1 MKAFRIEN
9 DQSLQVFEVV
19 VPVTVDTRA
28 LHRVMGERAK
38 AMGLRMNMQ
47 HAAIFEAIHRVRVD

>member
-1 MKAFRIEN
+1 
-9 DQSLQVFEVV
+9 
-19 VPVTVDTRA
+19 
-28 LHRVMGERAK
+28 MGERAK